1 MVLHPRPARRACIA
15 LLLIVS
21 LPATAAAQH
30 RFPPDSLINV
40 KVLPRTMTVPE
51 LVGMMK
57 GFTSALGIRCSTCHV
72 GSESQELEAYDFPS
86 DSLRMKRVAREMIR
100 MVQAINQ
107 QTLANL
113 PERPVP
119 NVAVTCMTCHRGVR
133 RPATIQDLV
142 LRAFDTGGVDSAA
155 HTYRALRDR
164 YYGSDSYN
172 FAERALNDVAMTLVS
187 RGRQYDAALGIL
199 ALNGEFFPH
208 GAGVMATT
216 GDLYR
221 MRGDTT
227 LAVRA
232 YRTALERDP
241 QNGVA
246 QFWLQQLG
254 QRP

>member
-1 MVLHPRPARRACIA
+1 MPHPRPSRRSCLA
-15 LLLIVS
+15 LLLMSS
-21 LPATAAAQH
+21 LPATAGAQH
-30 RFPPDSLINV
+30 RFPPDSLVNV
-40 KVLPRTMTVPE
+40 KALPRTTTVPE
-51 LVGMMK
+51 LIGIMK

-86 DSLRMKRVAREMIR
+86 DSFRMKRVAREMIR
-100 MVQAINQ
+100 MVQGINQ
-107 QTLANL
+107 QTLASL

-119 NVAVTCMTCHRGVR
+119 NVAVTCITCHRGVR
-133 RPATIQDLV
+133 RPAAIQDLV
-142 LRAFDTGGVDSAA
+142 LQAFEAGGLDSATR
-155 HTYRALRDR
+155 TYRALRDR
-164 YYGSDSYN
+164 YYGSDAYN

-187 RGRQYDAALGIL
+187 RGHQYDAALGIL
-199 ALNGEFFPH
+199 ALNGEFFPR
-208 GAGVMATT
+208 GAAVMATT

-221 MRGDTT
+221 IKGDTA

-246 QFWLQQLG
+246 QYWLQQLG